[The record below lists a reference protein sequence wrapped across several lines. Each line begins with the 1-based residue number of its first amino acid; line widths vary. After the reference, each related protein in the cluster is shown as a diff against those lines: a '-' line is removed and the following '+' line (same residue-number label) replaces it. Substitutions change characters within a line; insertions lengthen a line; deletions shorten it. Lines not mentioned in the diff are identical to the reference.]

1 MVTEKQWK
9 VIRFI
14 ENNLGIKFKGQ
25 WKEQAT
31 VFIEMNIEQS
41 KRVATEYYLEMRR
54 IRLWEMENDEHVFD
68 AEDYYE
74 GLDWYDFT

>member
-1 MVTEKQWK
+1 MVTDKQWK

-31 VFIEMNIEQS
+31 VFIEKYIADS
-41 KRVATEYYLEMRR
+41 KQVAQERTELTRNLYRTYQED
-54 IRLWEMENDEHVFD
+54 DEFT
-68 AEDYYE
+68 AEDYYDS
-74 GLDWYDFT
+74 LDWYDFT